1 MKLPARK
8 TIVTSLIVAGVL
20 GTLAWLALR
29 EPTQLASVAQV
40 RYGPME
46 EQFSEEGKTR
56 LKARY
61 SVTAPVA
68 GTLQRIGLQ
77 PGDAVKAGQTVAWI
91 DPASPLAEANV
102 EAVATWLAGEPVHG
116 TFATAQKELP
126 RIDEWVYDL
135 ALSADGKAAF
145 TADWQGRLTA
155 IDIESRKIVQ
165 QISPL
170 LVSQ

>member
-91 DPASPLAEANV
+91 DPASPGLLDARSR
-102 EAVATWLAGEPVHG
+102 TSCGPSWLQPSRSTSRH
-116 TFATAQKELP
+116 
-126 RIDEWVYDL
+126 
-135 ALSADGKAAF
+135 
-145 TADWQGRLTA
+145 A
-155 IDIESRKIVQ
+155 IM
-165 QISPL
+165 
-170 LVSQ
+170 

>member
-56 LKARY
+56 LKAR
-61 SVTAPVA
+61 
-68 GTLQRIGLQ
+68 
-77 PGDAVKAGQTVAWI
+77 
-91 DPASPLAEANV
+91 
-102 EAVATWLAGEPVHG
+102 
-116 TFATAQKELP
+116 
-126 RIDEWVYDL
+126 
-135 ALSADGKAAF
+135 
-145 TADWQGRLTA
+145 
-155 IDIESRKIVQ
+155 
-165 QISPL
+165 
-170 LVSQ
+170 